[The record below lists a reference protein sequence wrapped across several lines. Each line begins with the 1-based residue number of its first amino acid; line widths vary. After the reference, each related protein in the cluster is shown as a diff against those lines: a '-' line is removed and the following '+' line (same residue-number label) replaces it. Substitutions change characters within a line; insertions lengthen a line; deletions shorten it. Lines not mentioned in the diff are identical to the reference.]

1 MREVKQILKLALEL
15 GMTIGTVES
24 ITGGALTAALTSIGG
39 ASKVIKGGLVT
50 YTNEEKEKLLT
61 ISKQLLEKHGAI
73 SEAAAQ
79 QMAKLGRYRLNVD
92 LCVALTGNAGPTAI
106 EEKPIGLFYLAIAT
120 PHEVCVK
127 KFLVSGTRTQIR
139 RQAVTAAL
147 EEIYRVLKIGC

>member
-1 MREVKQILKLALEL
+1 MREVKQILKSALEL
-15 GMTIGTVES
+15 GKTIGTVES
-24 ITGGALTAALTSIGG
+24 ITGGALTAALTSVSG

-73 SEAAAQ
+73 SEAAAK

-106 EEKPIGLFYLAIAT
+106 EGKPIGLFYLAIAT

-127 KFLVSGTRTQIR
+127 KFIVDGTRTQIM
-139 RQAVTAAL
+139 RQAVNAAL
-147 EEIYRVLKIGC
+147 LEIQRVLKIGC